1 MQSNF
6 MAKENIYSNADTEK
20 NIAATWGESV
30 LSFQDLTFYY
40 HESKPILKE
49 ATSNIRRGQK
59 LTLMGPNGA
68 GKSTLFSLIVKEQEI
83 IEGKIIVGN
92 DLKVCLAKQFIPHE
106 KWENTVREFLEEA
119 FDEKVYDIDRKAE
132 ETFAIINL
140 HPIHKTKDIKTKKD
154 EAMHLL
160 DKKIKE
166 LSGGQKGKLLI
177 AQALIAKPDILLL
190 DEPTN
195 NLDKEAVKMLTQF
208 MKDYTGTV
216 IVISHDENFLNS
228 FTHGILYINTQN
240 NKLEQYVGNYFKAV
254 EEIKRQIEREKREN
268 AQKEKKIQES
278 KDKVNFFAHKGGKMR
293 KLAAKL
299 KDEYEDMEDNMTDE
313 RKEDRTIRNFNIE
326 INEEEEEKMGGIIIE
341 MDKVNILDNGESKD
355 VNIKKIELRKGDK
368 LQIVG
373 PNGIGKTTLLE
384 RIANKKAI
392 GVKIKEAINI
402 GYYRQDFTTL
412 DFNNSSYQELSKVF
426 KRLDDHNLRS
436 TAAGF
441 LLSGKELS
449 SKVGHLSEGQKG
461 LLMFCYLTMLEPGIL
476 ILDEPTNHINFR
488 HIPVIAEA
496 IKNYKGV
503 VIIVSHVN
511 DFVRKIGVNQ
521 ILDLSKTN

>member
-1 MQSNF
+1 
-6 MAKENIYSNADTEK
+6 MAKENIYSNTDTER

-40 HESKPILKE
+40 FESKPILKE
-49 ATSNIRRGQK
+49 TSSNIRRGQK
-59 LTLMGPNGA
+59 MTLMGPNGA
-68 GKSTLFSLIVKEQEI
+68 GKSTLFSLITGEQKTI
-83 IEGKIIVGN
+83 DGRIVIGNGLKISI
-92 DLKVCLAKQFIPHE
+92 AKQFISHD
-106 KWENTVREFLEEA
+106 KWEKTVREFLEEA
-119 FDEKVYDIDRKAE
+119 FEEKIYDIDKRAE
-132 ETFAIINL
+132 DTFAIINL
-140 HPIHKTKDIKTKKD
+140 HPIHKTKDVKTKKD
-154 EAMHLL
+154 EAMLLL

-177 AQALIAKPDILLL
+177 AQALISKPDILLL

-208 MKDYTGTV
+208 MKDYTGTA

-254 EEIKRQIEREKREN
+254 EEIKRQIERERREN
-268 AQKEKKIQES
+268 AQKEKKIQEN

-313 RKEDRTIRNFNIE
+313 RKEDRTIRDFDIK
-326 INEEEEEKMGGIIIE
+326 INEDEEEKMGGTIIAME
-341 MDKVNILDNGESKD
+341 KVNILDHGESKD
-355 VNIKKIELRKGDK
+355 INIKKIELRKGDK

-384 RIANKKAI
+384 KIANKKAI
-392 GVKIKEAINI
+392 GVQIKEGINI

-412 DFNNSSYQELSKVF
+412 NFDNSAYEELSKVF

-441 LLSGKELS
+441 LLGGKELAT
-449 SKVGHLSEGQKG
+449 KAGHLSEGQKG

-511 DFVRKIGVNQ
+511 DFIRKIGVTES
-521 ILDLSKTN
+521 LDLGKIN

>member
-1 MQSNF
+1 
-6 MAKENIYSNADTEK
+6 MAKENIYSNTDTEK

-40 HESKPILKE
+40 NENKPILKE
-49 ATSNIRRGQK
+49 ASSNIRKGQK

-68 GKSTLFSLIVKEQEI
+68 GKSTLFSIITGEQKP
-83 IEGKIIVGN
+83 IEGRVVIGN
-92 DLKVCLAKQFIPHE
+92 DLKIALAKQFIPHD
-106 KWENTVREFLEEA
+106 KWEKTVREFLEEA
-119 FDEKVYDIDRKAE
+119 FTEKVYDIDKKAE
-132 ETFAIINL
+132 ETFAVINL

-160 DKKIKE
+160 NKKIKE

-195 NLDKEAVKMLTQF
+195 NLDKEAVKLLTNF
-208 MKDYTGTV
+208 MKTYTGTA

-240 NKLEQYVGNYFKAV
+240 QKLEQYVGNYFKAI
-254 EEIKRQIEREKREN
+254 EEIKRQIEREKREV
-268 AQKEKKIQES
+268 AQAEKKIQEN

-299 KDEYEDMEDNMTDE
+299 KDEYKEMEENMTDE
-313 RKEDRTIRNFNIE
+313 RKEDKTIRKFNIK
-326 INEEEEEKMGGIIIE
+326 INEEERDRMGGVIIE
-341 MDKVNILDNGESKD
+341 MDEVNILEHGEPKD
-355 VNIKKIELRKGDK
+355 VKIKKIELRKGDK
-368 LQIVG
+368 LQILG

-392 GVKIKEAINI
+392 GTKIKENINI

-412 DFNNSSYQELSKVF
+412 DFSKSAYEELSRVF
-426 KRLDDHNLRS
+426 KRLDDHHLRA

-441 LLSGKELS
+441 LLGGKELS
-449 SKVGHLSEGQKG
+449 HKVGHLSEGQKG
-461 LLMFCYLTMLEPGIL
+461 LLMFAYLTLLEPGIL

-496 IKNYKGV
+496 IKNYEGV

-511 DFVRKIGVNQ
+511 DFVRKIGVNHT
-521 ILDLSKTN
+521 LDLGSI